1 MSEGESMNWY
11 LQVLM
16 RYGVFHGRA
25 RRKEYWY
32 FVLFSTLISALLT
45 IIDSVTG
52 TFSAATEVGL
62 LSGIYLLATLV
73 PSLAVTVRRL
83 HDTNRSGWWLLIVA
97 VPLIG
102 VIILIV
108 FLAFDGSPEINGY
121 GANPKLASA

>member
-1 MSEGESMNWY
+1 MNWY
-11 LQVLM
+11 LEVLKK
-16 RYGVFHGRA
+16 YAVFYGRA

-32 FVLFSTLISALLT
+32 FILLSTVISTVLT

-52 TFSAATEVGL
+52 TFSADSEVGL

-83 HDTNRSGWWLLIVA
+83 HDTNRSGWWLVIGIVP
-97 VPLIG
+97 VIG

-108 FLAFDGSPEINGY
+108 FLASDGNPENNDY
-121 GANPKLASA
+121 GANPKLAST